1 MKPRHIHVIDA
12 IYEQECAVGRVRCG
26 IRFRQALR
34 SSGR

>member
-12 IYEQECAVGRVRCG
+12 IYEQECAVGRVRCD